1 SNTLQVASR
10 DAAVGKRMFLF
21 LGLPGVLLAAFL
33 GAYAASILAGAQRR
47 ERATLRIRGAHR
59 GHLLRM
65 LAYRTLLLA
74 GLGCLLGAGLGFL
87 SVLMILGPS
96 TLFEAAAGHL
106 LVSALIAVGVGMSV
120 TALALYVPGRL
131 SLNREVSEDRS

>member
-1 SNTLQVASR
+1 VIVSPRAFERMIVPAIQAESAASGGTLKSPPVREVDVLVDRSRLRSDPATALAQTQTIARSINRIAPGQDYLIDNISNTLQVASR

-59 GHLLRM
+59 GHL
-65 LAYRTLLLA
+65 
-74 GLGCLLGAGLGFL
+74 
-87 SVLMILGPS
+87 
-96 TLFEAAAGHL
+96 
-106 LVSALIAVGVGMSV
+106 
-120 TALALYVPGRL
+120 
-131 SLNREVSEDRS
+131 